1 MVGVK
6 ATLLILA
13 MMMGQS
19 VLAANHKKFISGNIE
34 KVRKHRQNSYMK
46 KYTYFM
52 VAAGGFLIAVFLF
65 TACAGL
71 QGLKRHT
78 GPEYEVETKSWMQVV
93 QNQGGNGMW
102 LVTRG
107 YHPGDDVVAIAT
119 AAPLSHAAI
128 LDLDKLQVIEAIGKG
143 VVATDLE
150 KFLQETHRVALIQP
164 PDWTHTKGK
173 TTVARARGKIGE
185 GYDFLGTV
193 GLPDNKRWY
202 CSELAVWA
210 SGTEVDRIGP
220 KNVLHPKSM
229 LKLGKVLFDSD
240 QRDGQP
246 DK

>member
-1 MVGVK
+1 
-6 ATLLILA
+6 
-13 MMMGQS
+13 
-19 VLAANHKKFISGNIE
+19 
-34 KVRKHRQNSYMK
+34 
-46 KYTYFM
+46 M
-52 VAAGGFLIAVFLF
+52 VAAGGLLAAVVLF
-65 TACAGL
+65 TDCAGL

-78 GPEYEVETKSWMQVV
+78 GPEYEAETKSWMQVV

-143 VVATDLE
+143 VVATDLK
-150 KFLQETHRVALIQP
+150 KFLHESHRVALIQP
-164 PDWTHTKGK
+164 LDWTHTKGK

-185 GYDFLGTV
+185 GYDFLGAV

-210 SGTEVDRIGP
+210 SGVKVDRIGP
-220 KNVLHPKSM
+220 ENVLHPKSM

-246 DK
+246 DE

>member
-1 MVGVK
+1 
-6 ATLLILA
+6 
-13 MMMGQS
+13 
-19 VLAANHKKFISGNIE
+19 
-34 KVRKHRQNSYMK
+34 MK
-46 KYTYFM
+46 KYAYSM
-52 VAAGGFLIAVFLF
+52 VAAGVLLATVVLF

-78 GPEYEVETKSWMQVV
+78 GPEYESETKSWMQVV

-143 VVATDLE
+143 VVATDLK
-150 KFLQETHRVALIQP
+150 KFLHESHRVALIQP

-173 TTVARARGKIGE
+173 TTLERARGKIGE
-185 GYDFLGTV
+185 GYDFLGAV

-210 SGTEVDRIGP
+210 SGVEVDRIGP

-246 DK
+246 DE

>member
-1 MVGVK
+1 
-6 ATLLILA
+6 
-13 MMMGQS
+13 
-19 VLAANHKKFISGNIE
+19 
-34 KVRKHRQNSYMK
+34 MK
-46 KYTYFM
+46 KYAYFM
-52 VAAGGFLIAVFLF
+52 GAAGGLLAAVFLF
-65 TACAGL
+65 TDCAGF

-78 GPEYEVETKSWMQVV
+78 GPEYESETKSWMQVL

-143 VVATDLE
+143 VVATDLM
-150 KFLQETHRVALIQP
+150 KFLRESHRVVLIQP
-164 PDWTHTKGK
+164 LYWTHTKGK

-193 GLPDNKRWY
+193 GLPNNKRWY
-202 CSELAVWA
+202 CSELVVWA

-220 KNVLHPKSM
+220 KNILHPKSM

>member
-1 MVGVK
+1 
-6 ATLLILA
+6 
-13 MMMGQS
+13 
-19 VLAANHKKFISGNIE
+19 
-34 KVRKHRQNSYMK
+34 MK
-46 KYTYFM
+46 KYAYFM
-52 VAAGGFLIAVFLF
+52 VAAGGLLAAVVLF
-65 TACAGL
+65 TDCTGL

-78 GPEYEVETKSWMQVV
+78 GPEYEAETKSWMQVV

-119 AAPLSHAAI
+119 GAPLSHAAV
-128 LDLDKLQVIEAIGKG
+128 LDRDKLEVIEAVGKG
-143 VVATDLE
+143 VVATDLK
-150 KFLQETHRVALIQP
+150 KFLRESHRMVLIQP
-164 PDWTHTKGK
+164 PNWTAAQGQAAM
-173 TTVARARGKIGE
+173 ARARSKLGE

-193 GLPDNKRWY
+193 GLPNDKRWY

-210 SGTEVDRIGP
+210 SGVKVDRIGP

-229 LKLGKVLFDSD
+229 LKLGKVLFDSG